1 MQALTT
7 LTQRI
12 ALLNRHDVHAAAQ
25 SPPGNEKEAVV
36 SWLTYGGRE
45 ARNYLMQRD
54 SLTLNR
60 GRISLNQDR
69 IKLYVR
75 FSELDIER

>member
-36 SWLTYGGRE
+36 SWLAYGGRE
-45 ARNYLMQRD
+45 ARKYLMRRD
-54 SLTLNR
+54 SLSTLASVLKARLAFQIAN
-60 GRISLNQDR
+60 L
-69 IKLYVR
+69 V
-75 FSELDIER
+75 FVE